1 MFGIKQRLKV
11 NINFS
16 LGFTQYHVN
25 EMEGLSHHYRIC
37 EFGGFKCTQTQSV
50 IDKTAHK
57 WLVLITFIADV
68 IHLYIKLAENYLI
81 SILELVLYVQ
91 NLFAKYLIK
100 LKNHHFEYL
109 IQLKLQIVL

>member
-1 MFGIKQRLKV
+1 MFGIELRLKV

-16 LGFTQYHVN
+16 SGFTQYHVN

-81 SILELVLYVQ
+81 SILEFVLYVQ
-91 NLFAKYLIK
+91 NLFAKYLI
-100 LKNHHFEYL
+100 
-109 IQLKLQIVL
+109 QLKKSSF